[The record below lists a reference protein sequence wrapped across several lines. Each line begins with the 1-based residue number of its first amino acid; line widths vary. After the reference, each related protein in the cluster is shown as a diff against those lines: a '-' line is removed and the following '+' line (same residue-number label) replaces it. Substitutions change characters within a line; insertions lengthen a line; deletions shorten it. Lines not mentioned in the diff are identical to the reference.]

1 MAITGELAN
10 IVVNT
15 NYNDIPKEAIE
26 DTNNPVID
34 FVGAAVAGN
43 CQCLRA
49 SKRLLLPLL
58 MNWACS
64 EPLTLKVCSS
74 VTRLRKLKSQDS

>member
-26 DTNNPVID
+26 DTNDLVID
-34 FVGAAVAGN
+34 FVG
-43 CQCLRA
+43 
-49 SKRLLLPLL
+49 
-58 MNWACS
+58 
-64 EPLTLKVCSS
+64 
-74 VTRLRKLKSQDS
+74 D